1 VEISRRTLLGSLAA
15 AVALPLAGCAAQIRS
30 ESSPHGPTGPAPAT
44 ATPPAPTTVPVT
56 IGVPSRP
63 RTLDPALAVDAE
75 SHRSTRQV
83 LENLLGVDRDT
94 GAPIPR
100 LAREWRVSDDGLR
113 YTFSLQPGIDFQDG
127 TPLTAEAVAENFERW
142 AHLPQLLGAERMAT
156 LPQLTFPS
164 VFGGYAGQDGCRYVE
179 CQPVGERT
187 VSLVLT
193 DPIVFLPA
201 ALTAPA
207 FALSSP
213 ASWSTFDD
221 ALPATPAD
229 ELPPARPSGT
239 GPFRWGEPD
248 DDRDRLVLEVNPGF
262 RGEPSDV
269 GPVTLAVVSGARQRL
284 RELRRGRL
292 DAFDFVTPDIL
303 RPLIQGGAQVLQ
315 RDPLSVLYLGMNSRH
330 PILGQLYV
338 RQAVAHAVDRRA
350 LAEEYFLAGSA
361 RAHEFVPPSLGVANP
376 ELTTYD
382 YDPQEATRLLEL
394 AGYRGQ
400 PLDFVYPVH
409 TSRPYLPAPEAVYA
423 RIAGDLAAAG
433 LVVNPVPV
441 PWDEGYLDRLGKDPT
456 RAFHLAGRTG
466 EYRDPHH
473 FLAPLFGHASA
484 EFGYRNRTV
493 IEALSDAVS
502 AAVPETR
509 TTLYRKAAE
518 SLALDLPA
526 LPLVYPI
533 SAVATG
539 HTLVSYPTSPVLD
552 ERFDQIVP
560 VDGAAPGR

>member
-1 VEISRRTLLGSLAA
+1 MDISRRTVLTSLAA
-15 AVALPLAGCAAQIRS
+15 GLALPLTGCAAQVRS
-30 ESSPHGPTGPAPAT
+30 ESSPVDHPGPVPAASDS
-44 ATPPAPTTVPVT
+44 PAPTTVPVT
-56 IGVPSRP
+56 IGVPARP

-83 LENLLGVDRDT
+83 LENLLGVDPDT

-100 LAREWRVSDDGLR
+100 LASDWRVSDDGLR
-113 YTFSLQPGIDFQDG
+113 YTFSLEPGVDFQDG
-127 TPLTAEAVAENFERW
+127 TPLTAEAVAANFERW
-142 AHLPQLLGAERMAT
+142 ARLPKLLGKERMAT
-156 LPQLTFPS
+156 LPQLTFAS
-164 VFGGYAGQDGCRYVE
+164 VFGGYAGQDGCRYVT
-179 CQPVGERT
+179 CRPIGERT
-187 VSLVLT
+187 VSLVLS

-221 ALPATPAD
+221 ALPSTPD
-229 ELPPARPSGT
+229 DQLPPARPAGT
-239 GPFRWGEPD
+239 GPFRWGEHD
-248 DDRDRLVLEVNPGF
+248 DGDRLVLEVNPGF
-262 RGEPSDV
+262 RGEPPQV

-284 RELRRGRL
+284 RDLRRDRL

-330 PILGQLYV
+330 PVLGQLYV

-361 RAHEFVPPSLGVANP
+361 RAHEFVPPSLGVGNP

-382 YDPQEATRLLEL
+382 YDPAEATRLLEL

-409 TSRPYLPAPEAVYA
+409 TSRPYLPAPEPVYA

-433 LVVNPVPV
+433 FVLNPVPV
-441 PWDEGYLDRLGKDPT
+441 PWDEGYLDRLGEDTT
-456 RAFHLAGRTG
+456 RAFHLSGRTG
-466 EYRDPHH
+466 QYRDPHH

-484 EFGYRNRTV
+484 EFGYRNPSV
-493 IEALSDAVS
+493 VEALSDAVS
-502 AAVPETR
+502 ATVPETR
-509 TTLYRKAAE
+509 TALYRKAAE

-539 HTLVSYPTSPVLD
+539 HSLVSYPTSPVLD
-552 ERFDQIVP
+552 ERFEQIVP
-560 VDGAAPGR
+560 VDRAVPGQ

>member
-1 VEISRRTLLGSLAA
+1 VDISRRTVLTSLTAA
-15 AVALPLAGCAAQIRS
+15 LALPLAGCAAQIRS
-30 ESSPHGPTGPAPAT
+30 ESSPQDPTGPVPPAT
-44 ATPPAPTTVPVT
+44 TRPAPTTVPVT

-83 LENLLGVDRDT
+83 LENLLGVDPDT
-94 GAPIPR
+94 GAAIPR
-100 LAREWRVSDDGLR
+100 LARDWQVTADGLR

-127 TPLTAEAVAENFERW
+127 TPLTAEAVAANFERW
-142 AHLPQLLGAERMAT
+142 AHLPDLLGDERMAA
-156 LPQLTFPS
+156 LPQLSFAS
-164 VFGGYAGQDGCRYVE
+164 VFGGYAGQDGCRYRE
-179 CQPVGERT
+179 CQPIGERT

-193 DPIVFLPA
+193 EPIVFLPA

-221 ALPATPAD
+221 ALPAAPAD
-229 ELPPARPSGT
+229 QLPPARPAGT
-239 GPFRWGEPD
+239 GPFRWGEHD
-248 DDRDRLVLEVNPGF
+248 DGDRLVLEVNPGF
-262 RGEPSDV
+262 RGEPTAV
-269 GPVTLAVVSGARQRL
+269 GPVTLSVVSDARQRL

-292 DAFDFVTPDIL
+292 DAFDFVTPDTL
-303 RPLIQGGAQVLQ
+303 RPLVQGGAQVLQ

-338 RQAVAHAVDRRA
+338 RQAVAHALDRRA

-361 RAHEFVPPSLGVANP
+361 RAHEFVPPSLGVENP

-382 YDPQEATRLLEL
+382 YDPDEATRLLEL
-394 AGYRGQ
+394 ADYRGQ
-400 PLDFVYPVH
+400 PLDFVYPVQ
-409 TSRPYLPAPEAVYA
+409 TSRPYLSAPEAVYA
-423 RIAGDLAAAG
+423 RIAGDLATAG
-433 LVVNPVPV
+433 FVLNPVPV
-441 PWDEGYLDRLGKDPT
+441 PWDEGYLDRLGEDPT

-473 FLAPLFGHASA
+473 FLAPLFGHTST
-484 EFGYRNRTV
+484 EFGYRNPTV
-493 IEALSDAVS
+493 IETLVDAMS
-502 AAVPETR
+502 ATVPETR

-560 VDGAAPGR
+560 VD

>member
-1 VEISRRTLLGSLAA
+1 MDISRRTVLGSLAA
-15 AVALPLAGCAAQIRS
+15 GLALPLAGCTAEIRS
-30 ESSPHGPTGPAPAT
+30 ESSPLDPAGPAPTPTTPPAPAT
-44 ATPPAPTTVPVT
+44 VPVS
-56 IGVPSRP
+56 IGVPSQP

-83 LENLLGVDRDT
+83 LENLLGVDPNT

-100 LAREWRVSDDGLR
+100 LASDWRVTDDGLR

-127 TPLTAEAVAENFERW
+127 TPLTAEAVAANFERW
-142 AHLPQLLGAERMAT
+142 AHLPELLGEERLAT
-156 LPQLTFPS
+156 LPQLTFAS
-164 VFGGYAGQDGCRYVE
+164 VFGGYAGQDGCRYLE
-179 CQPVGERT
+179 CRPIGERT

-213 ASWSTFDD
+213 ASWSAFDD

-229 ELPPARPSGT
+229 QLPPARPAGT
-239 GPFRWGEPD
+239 GPFVWGEPD
-248 DDRDRLVLEVNPGF
+248 DGDRLRLEASPTF
-262 RGEPSDV
+262 RGEPTEV
-269 GPVTLAVVSGARQRL
+269 GPVTLAVVSGAQQRL

-292 DAFDFVTPDIL
+292 DAFDLVTPDIL
-303 RPLIQGGAQVLQ
+303 RPLVQGGAQVLQ
-315 RDPLSVLYLGMNSRH
+315 RDPLAVLYLGMNSRH
-330 PILGQLYV
+330 PVLGKLYV

-361 RAHEFVPPSLGVANP
+361 MAHEFVPPSLGVENP
-376 ELTTYD
+376 ELTHYD
-382 YDPQEATRLLEL
+382 YDPGEATRLLEL

-400 PLDFVYPVH
+400 PLDFVYPVQ
-409 TSRPYLPAPEAVYA
+409 TSRPYLPDPEAVYA
-423 RIAGDLAAAG
+423 RIAGDLATAG
-433 LVVNPVPV
+433 LVINPVPV
-441 PWDEGYLDRLGKDPT
+441 PWDEGYLERLGEDRG

-484 EFGYRNRTV
+484 EFGYRNPTV
-493 IEALSDAVS
+493 IERLSDAVS
-502 AAVPETR
+502 TAAPETR

-560 VDGAAPGR
+560 VDGAVLTQ

>member
-1 VEISRRTLLGSLAA
+1 MDISRRTVLSSLAA
-15 AVALPLAGCAAQIRS
+15 ALALPLTGCATQIRG
-30 ESSPHGPTGPAPAT
+30 ESSPHDPTAPVPPAP
-44 ATPPAPTTVPVT
+44 TPPAPSTVPVT

-83 LENLLGVDRDT
+83 LENLLGVDPDT

-100 LAREWRVSDDGLR
+100 LASDWQVTDDGLR
-113 YTFSLQPGIDFQDG
+113 YTFSLQPGVDFQDG
-127 TPLTAEAVAENFERW
+127 TPLDAQAVVANFERW
-142 AHLPQLLGAERMAT
+142 ARLPELLGGQRMAA
-156 LPQLTFPS
+156 LPQLTFAS
-164 VFGGYAGQDGCRYVE
+164 VFGGYAGQDGCRYRACE
-179 CQPVGERT
+179 AVGERT
-187 VSLVLT
+187 VSLVLS

-213 ASWSTFDD
+213 ASWATFDD
-221 ALPATPAD
+221 ALPAAPAD
-229 ELPPARPSGT
+229 RLPPARPAGT
-239 GPFRWGEPD
+239 GPFRWGEQD
-248 DDRDRLVLEVNPGF
+248 DGDRLVLEVNAGY
-262 RGEPSDV
+262 RGEPTAV
-269 GPVTLAVVSGARQRL
+269 GPVTLAVVPGAGQRL

-292 DAFDFVTPDIL
+292 DAFDFVAPETL
-303 RPLIQGGAQVLQ
+303 RPLVQGGVQVLQ

-382 YDPQEATRLLEL
+382 YDPAEATRLLEL

-400 PLDFVYPVH
+400 PVDFVYPVH

-433 LVVNPVPV
+433 LVLNPVPV
-441 PWDEGYLDRLGKDPT
+441 PWDEGYLDRLGADRT

-473 FLAPLFGHASA
+473 FLAPLFGHDSA
-484 EFGYRNRTV
+484 EFGYRNPTV
-493 IEALSDAVS
+493 ITTLADAVS
-502 AAVPETR
+502 TRNPENR
-509 TTLYRKAAE
+509 TALYRKAAE

-526 LPLVYPI
+526 LPLAYPI

-560 VDGAAPGR
+560 VDRPAPAQ

>member
-1 VEISRRTLLGSLAA
+1 M
-15 AVALPLAGCAAQIRS
+15 
-30 ESSPHGPTGPAPAT
+30 
-44 ATPPAPTTVPVT
+44 
-56 IGVPSRP
+56 
-63 RTLDPALAVDAE
+63 DAE

-83 LENLLGVDRDT
+83 LENLLGVDPNT

-100 LAREWRVSDDGLR
+100 LAGDWRVTDNGLR
-113 YTFSLQPGIDFQDG
+113 YTFSLVPGVEFQDG
-127 TPLTAEAVAENFERW
+127 TALTAEAVAANFERW
-142 AHLPQLLGAERMAT
+142 AHLPRLLGTERLAA
-156 LPQLTFPS
+156 LPRLAFDS
-164 VFGGYAGQDGCRYVE
+164 VFGGYAGQEGCRYVE
-179 CQPVGERT
+179 CQPIGERT

-193 DPIVFLPA
+193 EPIVFLPA

-221 ALPATPAD
+221 ALPATPED
-229 ELPPARPSGT
+229 QLPPARPAGT

-248 DDRDRLVLEVNPGF
+248 DGDRLVLEVNPGY
-262 RGEPSDV
+262 RGEPSAV
-269 GPVTLAVVSGARQRL
+269 GPVTLAVVPGARQRL

-292 DAFDFVTPDIL
+292 DAVDFVTPDTL
-303 RPLIQGGAQVLQ
+303 RPLVQGGAQVLQ

-330 PILGQLYV
+330 PVLGQLYV
-338 RQAVAHAVDRRA
+338 RQAAAHAIDRRA

-361 RAHEFVPPSLGVANP
+361 RAHEFVPPSLGVEHP
-376 ELTTYD
+376 ELSTYD
-382 YDPQEATRLLEL
+382 YDPVEATRLLEL

-400 PLDFVYPVH
+400 PLDFVYPVQ

-423 RIAGDLAAAG
+423 RIAQDLAAAG
-433 LVVNPVPV
+433 FVLNPVPV
-441 PWDEGYLDRLGKDPT
+441 PWDEGYLDRLGPDED

-473 FLAPLFGHASA
+473 FLAPLFGHDSA
-484 EFGYRNRTV
+484 EFGYRNTTV
-493 IEALSDAVS
+493 METLSDAVS
-502 AAVPETR
+502 ATSPEAR
-509 TTLYRKAAE
+509 TALYRRVAE

-526 LPLVYPI
+526 LPLVHPI

-560 VDGAAPGR
+560 VDGAIPTQ